1 MLCSSLHISR
11 AAKIAESNFAG
22 IVPLSRNV
30 DIVSEVFMDGI
41 CASKCLLMMS
51 SGLLLTIADTVSLVT
66 SGQWWISGNSFLTSP
81 PGNQHCSEEC
91 HYNYTQRKLDFYN
104 LLIANDPICNYNFQP
119 EKFLTR
125 LEFNFPLN
133 R

>member
-11 AAKIAESNFAG
+11 AAKIAESNFVG
-22 IVPLSRNV
+22 IVSLSRIV
-30 DIVSEVFMDGI
+30 DIVSEIFMDGI

-81 PGNQHCSEEC
+81 LATSIV
-91 HYNYTQRKLDFYN
+91 QRN
-104 LLIANDPICNYNFQP
+104 VTTIIHR
-119 EKFLTR
+119 ES
-125 LEFNFPLN
+125 
-133 R
+133 